1 MNRLISKS
9 EREYISQGCV
19 DNIRADGR
27 SSSDF
32 RKMSILSEIF
42 PHTSGSSG
50 FKSIGTDILCAVKI
64 EVSEPSL
71 ESPNEGTLNVDIDL
85 SCFSGVDDRRL
96 SEFESRLSEQMQRYL
111 LYFILSLILQFEY
124 TLISF
129 LLH

>member
-9 EREYISQGCV
+9 EKEYISQGCV

-32 RKMSILSEIF
+32 RSISILSEIF
-42 PHTSGSSG
+42 PHTSGSSR

-64 EVSEPSL
+64 EVSEPSI
-71 ESPNEGTLNVDIDL
+71 ESSNDGTLDVDIDL

-96 SEFESRLSEQMQRYL
+96 SEIESRLSEQMQRYVYFCSIL
-111 LYFILSLILQFEY
+111 LLQLEYNLIISL
-124 TLISF
+124 
-129 LLH
+129 LL